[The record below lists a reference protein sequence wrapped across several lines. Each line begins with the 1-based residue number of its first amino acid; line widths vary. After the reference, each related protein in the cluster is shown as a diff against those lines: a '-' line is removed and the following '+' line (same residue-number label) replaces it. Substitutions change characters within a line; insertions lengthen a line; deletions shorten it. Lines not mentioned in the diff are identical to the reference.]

1 MNTKKNKVGKFTKYI
16 LSRILWMILGILIF
30 ESCLIL
36 FANKKY
42 VIKKVKSSES
52 LIEIEKELKKKNLP
66 YEITIMT
73 NYKYEKEF
81 HDIVFKVI
89 RGINN

>member
-1 MNTKKNKVGKFTKYI
+1 MHTKKNKVGKFTKYI
-16 LSRILWMILGILIF
+16 LIRILWMILGILIF

-36 FANKKY
+36 FSQKKY
-42 VIKKVKSSES
+42 VMKNVKSSES
-52 LIEIEKELKKKNLP
+52 LIEIEKKLIKKNIP

-81 HDIVFKVI
+81 HDIVFKVV